1 MGGAFG
7 GGGFGGG
14 GGGGYEE
21 VGGPDD
27 DEEEVDLYERLDL
40 EPEATDRDIKKAYR
54 TMSVKYHPDKNP
66 GNEAKFRE
74 ITEAYEILS
83 DKEKRV
89 VYDHGGIGA
98 VRKADRGEGQGGSP
112 FDMFFGGGGGNEQKR
127 GRNMEIELP
136 VTLEDLYVGNEKSAT
151 IKRRVVCRNCKNK
164 AHLPRCARAACP
176 KEKKMAQEGGPRDDR
191 PAGGD
196 GRVEGEVQGE
206 GTLAPR
212 LRRDARRAGD
222 ARTHHLLST
231 PAATPATSSTT
242 ATSTATSTSPLHQSR
257 TPRRIPPPLPPPSLP
272 HLSSLRRSRFTSTHP
287 LPRRTSPS
295 STSRSRS
302 PGRSRATS

>member
-1 MGGAFG
+1 M
-7 GGGFGGG
+7 
-14 GGGGYEE
+14 
-21 VGGPDD
+21 
-27 DEEEVDLYERLDL
+27 RL
-40 EPEATDRDIKKAYR
+40 TR
-54 TMSVKYHPDKNP
+54 TP
-66 GNEAKFRE
+66 GTRRKFRE

-127 GRNMEIELP
+127 GRNMEIEPP

-164 AHLPRCARAACP
+164 AHHAALRLVRLVPEGEEAVHRRAGP
-176 KEKKMAQEGGPRDDR
+176 GMIVQQEVMVESKEKCKRE
-191 PAGGD
+191 
-196 GRVEGEVQGE
+196 EK
-206 GTLAPR
+206 TLRATIEKGI
-212 LRRDARRAGD
+212 ARRAGD
-222 ARTHHLLST
+222 CLACRRCHRLRHRRHHHHHHL
-231 PAATPATSSTT
+231 
-242 ATSTATSTSPLHQSR
+242 H
-257 TPRRIPPPLPPPSLP
+257 
-272 HLSSLRRSRFTSTHP
+272 HHHP
-287 LPRRTSPS
+287 LGVDDLLTDLHILGRTSPS